1 MIGKNIDWDEISR
14 KHGNS
19 SIVDL
24 IKEFRKS
31 NLSYS
36 EIGEKLGV
44 STTAIWNK
52 TIKLLEQNQL
62 KPGEIICQKRKH

>member
-1 MIGKNIDWDEISR
+1 MIGKNIDWDEIS
-14 KHGNS
+14 KKYGKS

-24 IKEFRKS
+24 IREFRKS

-44 STTAIWNK
+44 STTTIWNK
-52 TIKLLEQNQL
+52 TIKLLEQKKL